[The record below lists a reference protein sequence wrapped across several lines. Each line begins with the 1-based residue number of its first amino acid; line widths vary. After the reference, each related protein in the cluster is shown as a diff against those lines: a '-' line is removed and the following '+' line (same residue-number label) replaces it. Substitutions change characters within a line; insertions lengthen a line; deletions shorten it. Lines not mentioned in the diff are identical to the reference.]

1 MEITNRIN
9 LGQKFIRIKR
19 TWFRATLRSQLRR
32 HHIHRLP
39 SMLVIGNQRMGPK
52 EIDGRQWKMSIEL
65 HADWL

>member
-1 MEITNRIN
+1 METTNRMS

-19 TWFRATLRSQLRR
+19 TWFRATLGSQLRR
-32 HHIHRLP
+32 HHIHRLR

-52 EIDGRQWKMSIEL
+52 GIVGQQWKVSIEL